1 MALLQAITDMAS
13 NQPQGHSFLKPKLLR
28 RNDVK
33 NKPKR
38 KSTMESV
45 IYTILPSIDR
55 GHNKE
60 HLNSDK
66 EEFKEE
72 NVEEIEHTEGD
83 DEDRERKEEDIEDI
97 EHKEASDAKR
107 RLVQSSKQD

>member
-1 MALLQAITDMAS
+1 MAS
-13 NQPQGHSFLKPKLLR
+13 NQPQGPSFLKPKLLR
-28 RNDVK
+28 RNDVN

-60 HLNSDK
+60 HLDSDK
-66 EEFKEE
+66 VDREELKEE
-72 NVEEIEHTEGD
+72 SIEEIEHTAGNN
-83 DEDRERKEEDIEDI
+83 EDRELKGEDIEDRQ
-97 EHKEASDAKR
+97 HKEDSDVKR
-107 RLVQSSKQD
+107 RSV

>member
-1 MALLQAITDMAS
+1 MAS
-13 NQPQGHSFLKPKLLR
+13 NQPQGPSFLKPKLLR

-60 HLNSDK
+60 HLNSDNVDREELK
-66 EEFKEE
+66 EESI
-72 NVEEIEHTEGD
+72 EEIEHTAGNN
-83 DEDRERKEEDIEDI
+83 EDRELKGEDIEDRQ
-97 EHKEASDAKR
+97 HKEDSDVKR
-107 RLVQSSKQD
+107 RSV